1 MDLDASEPRSGD
13 AAASPADGRISAV
26 LFDLDGTLIATKR
39 LYLEAYSRALEAH
52 LGHLPTPE
60 EVVRLRPRAEL
71 KFLYQVVGPERF
83 EACLADFRRHYAEL
97 HATHFGGVYPGIRE
111 MLAGLRARG
120 LRLGIV
126 TGKSR
131 AAWEVTIAAIEAEL
145 GSFDVTVFD
154 DDVALSKP
162 DPEGLTLAA
171 ERLGLPAARAAYV
184 GDALSDVHAALAA
197 GMRPIAV
204 LWPKKPEELEPF
216 AEQARAAGALIA
228 TRPEDVIDLV
238 R

>member
-1 MDLDASEPRSGD
+1 MRALCALAHATPHSRSV
-13 AAASPADGRISAV
+13 AAV

-71 KFLYQVVGPERF
+71 KFLYDVVGPERF
-83 EACLADFRRHYAEL
+83 DACLADFRRHYAEL

-131 AAWEVTIAAIEAEL
+131 AGWEVTIAALEAEL

-154 DDVALSKP
+154 DDVALAKP

-171 ERLGLPAARAAYV
+171 QRLGLPASAAAYV
-184 GDALSDVHAALAA
+184 GDAVSDVHAARAA
-197 GMRPIAV
+197 GMLPIAV
-204 LWPKKPEELEPF
+204 LWPKKAEELESF
-216 AEQARAAGALIA
+216 REQAASAGARLAA
-228 TRPEDVIDLV
+228 TPADVLDLV
-238 R
+238 T